1 MNHLRRALAPISAT
15 AWDEI
20 DGEATRS
27 LTTYLA
33 GRRVVDVD
41 GPGGWARGGEPDGRV
56 RPVDAGLA
64 GVEVRAR
71 TSLPMI
77 ELQTPFEVA
86 VDELDAIDRG
96 APAPDLGPVIQA
108 ARRAAH
114 AEDTVVWEG
123 LAGTDIVGVA
133 AGSPHDPLEIGAEY
147 GRFPELVARA
157 VATLRT
163 SGIDGPYAVALGPQ
177 CYTGV
182 VESTEHG
189 GYPVIEHLRLI
200 AGGPV
205 LWAQALDGSAVVS
218 LRGGDFRLVVGGDF
232 AVGYRSSDTG
242 TDTGTGTV
250 TLYLEES
257 VTFVNGTPE
266 AAVALRYP

>member
-1 MNHLRRALAPISAT
+1 MNHLRRALAPISAA
-15 AWDEI
+15 AWEEI

-41 GPGGWARGGEPDGRV
+41 GPGGWARGGEPDGGLRAV
-56 RPVDAGLA
+56 AAGLD

-71 TSLPMI
+71 TSLPMV
-77 ELQTPFEVA
+77 ELRTPFQVA
-86 VDELDAIDRG
+86 IEEMDAVDRG
-96 APAPDLGPVIQA
+96 APAPDLRSVIQA
-108 ARRAAH
+108 ARKAAH
-114 AEDTVVWEG
+114 AEDTLIWEG
-123 LAGTDIVGVA
+123 LGATGIVGIA
-133 AGSPHDPLEIGAEY
+133 AGSPHHPLEIGAEY

-163 SGIDGPYAVALGPQ
+163 SGIDGPYAVALGPR

-182 VESTEHG
+182 VESTENG

-200 AGGPV
+200 TGGPV

-218 LRGGDFRLVVGGDF
+218 LRGGDFRLVVGGDL
-232 AVGYRSSDTG
+232 AIGYHS
-242 TDTGTGTV
+242 TDGAQV

-257 VTFVNGTPE
+257 VTFVNATPE
-266 AAVALRYP
+266 AAVALRYS